1 MQTERPPKNLEC
13 VDTCEVAAVLAL
25 RPQVRTIVR
34 MPYEVTICRLTTRS
48 LTLGDG
54 SRLKVVTDISDVD
67 SEAMGEIWGID
78 EDDTDMISIL
88 LSRSVRHRTVVVEV
102 KD

>member
-1 MQTERPPKNLEC
+1 M
-13 VDTCEVAAVLAL
+13 
-25 RPQVRTIVR
+25 RTIVK

-54 SRLKVVTDISDVD
+54 SLVKVVTDISDVD

-78 EDDTDMISIL
+78 EDDTDKISIL
-88 LSRSVRHRTVVVEV
+88 LSRSVRHRTAVVKL